1 MRAAGRASGPTTGA
15 RERAI
20 TPFLRTTVPAVRVA
34 AAGFAVEAGLTINAG
49 GTTVSEGDN
58 IGTLA
63 ALREWKNR
71 FR

>member
-1 MRAAGRASGPTTGA
+1 VA

-20 TPFLRTTVPAVRVA
+20 NPFLRTTVPAVRAA
-34 AAGFAVEAGLTINAG
+34 AAGFAAEAGLTSNPS
-49 GTTVSEGDN
+49 GTTVPEDDN